1 MCVRLAIAAF
11 FMAVVSGYIFLLIT
25 IFVVEDEMHGI
36 SLYPLFKSSDECFPY
51 CFSMRPLP
59 PGKVERTFVSVLSM
73 WPTFL
78 TFTVL
83 SGYSQDRIIT
93 AQRSAP
99 GNLIFSAHFSDS
111 CSSCAHQIS
120 EAGLQIIS

>member
-25 IFVVEDEMHGI
+25 IFVVEDAMHGI

-83 SGYSQDRIIT
+83 IRLLSRQDNHSTAKCSWHSHLFCSFFRAVIHRVLIRSQR
-93 AQRSAP
+93 R
-99 GNLIFSAHFSDS
+99 GFR
-111 CSSCAHQIS
+111 
-120 EAGLQIIS
+120 